1 MDRYKN
7 GKIGKSDVMPLR
19 YCHEH
24 TAAMPTYTRSEQDF
38 VFQYSIMEGEG
49 AEEATPLSEELLE
62 VSGCQELEEDI
73 FFSGVGT
80 GELAML

>member
-7 GKIGKSDVMPLR
+7 GKIGKSDVMSLR
-19 YCHEH
+19 YFHEH
-24 TAAMPTYTRSEQDF
+24 IAAMHTYTRSEQDF

-62 VSGCQELEEDI
+62 VSGCPELEEDI